1 LALAASRME
10 QETRVVENRI
20 SLKIDLKSGLIELD
34 APAESFEQAIAQTK
48 ELAGS
53 LDFSAPAEAQAPKPT
68 VSGAATEPSTIQEP
82 IPAPARNGAARR
94 MKTSKAS
101 AGRTGRIGSFEEVK
115 GLLTEQ
121 QEIELRQF
129 YVEKAPT
136 EQSHQV
142 LVAIVKGEQLLGRR
156 GLGYNEIYTLM
167 WLGGIKPLPRAL
179 DVVLLR
185 LIQEQMVV
193 REEGGFAAKF
203 IGRDFV
209 EQQLPKAAS

>member
-1 LALAASRME
+1 M
-10 QETRVVENRI
+10 ENRI
-20 SLKIDLKSGLIELD
+20 SLKIDLKAGLIELE
-34 APAESFEQAIAQTK
+34 APAETFEQAIAQTK

-53 LDFSAPAEAQAPKPT
+53 LDFSAPADVPATAPAAPEPPTEAPA
-68 VSGAATEPSTIQEP
+68 IQEP
-82 IPAPARNGAARR
+82 IAAPARNGALRR
-94 MKTSKAS
+94 TKASKAS
-101 AGRTGRIGSFEEVK
+101 AARTGRIGSFEEVK

-121 QEIELRQF
+121 QEIELRGF
-129 YVEKAPT
+129 YSEKAPT

-179 DVVLLR
+179 DVVLLK

-209 EQQLPKAAS
+209 EQQLPKAG